1 MLETLKDTAS
11 SLPGVALTILC
22 WGTYGAVFHKGT
34 VMLGGDRLKPLICV
48 GIAYMVIGV
57 VVPVAFLVATKSLG
71 SGWTTMGTLW
81 SLAAGVCGA
90 VGALGIIL
98 AFTFGGK
105 PIYVM
110 PLVFGC
116 APLVNVVM
124 SSYFA
129 GASLRNVSPLF
140 YAGMT
145 LLIMGAA
152 MVLIFQPKSH
162 GPAHPA
168 DHAAQGAD
176 GKPEPRTGPA
186 VEGKPGA

>member
-1 MLETLKDTAS
+1 MFDTLKDTLW
-11 SLPGVALTILC
+11 SLPGIALTVLC

-34 VMLGGDRLKPLICV
+34 MLLGGDRLKPLICV
-48 GIAYMVIGV
+48 GIAYMIIGV
-57 VVPVAFLVATKSLG
+57 VVPVGILIATKSLG
-71 SGWTTMGTLW
+71 TGWTFTGTLW

-116 APLVNVVM
+116 APLVNVLM
-124 SSYFA
+124 STLLA
-129 GASLRNVSPLF
+129 GASLKNVSPLF

-152 MVLIFQPKSH
+152 MVLIFQPKTH
-162 GPAHPA
+162 GPSHATTEG
-168 DHAAQGAD
+168 DSHAAAPQ
-176 GKPEPRTGPA
+176 KPA
-186 VEGKPGA
+186 VEGKAGL